1 MKFKMT
7 ALGLLAN
14 LAACDSGTWADVV
27 GPTAGCK
34 NGKPAGLGI
43 TNAEDVKLLG
53 KMTCA
58 TRQKNYAGEFQCKG
72 ADLQVKCK

>member
-7 ALGLLAN
+7 ALGLLAS

-43 TNAEDVKLLG
+43 TNAEDVK
-53 KMTCA
+53 
-58 TRQKNYAGEFQCKG
+58 
-72 ADLQVKCK
+72 